1 VAADAADEK
10 TTTLPVASL
19 SPFISQKSQ
28 NVGLPEQSSLVVL
41 ISQKTHKKT
50 RKNNKNTGRAGKGPT
65 IYQPFLKS

>member
-28 NVGLPEQSSLVVL
+28 NVGVPEKTSLVVL
-41 ISQKTHKKT
+41 IIQK
-50 RKNNKNTGRAGKGPT
+50 
-65 IYQPFLKS
+65 

>member
-41 ISQKTHKKT
+41 INQKTH
-50 RKNNKNTGRAGKGPT
+50 NKNTKKQQKYRPRG
-65 IYQPFLKS
+65 

>member
-1 VAADAADEK
+1 
-10 TTTLPVASL
+10 LPVAFL

-50 RKNNKNTGRAGKGPT
+50 RKNNKIPAARVRVQQFTNR
-65 IYQPFLKS
+65 F

>member
-28 NVGLPEQSSLVVL
+28 NAGLPEKSSLVVL
-41 ISQKTHKKT
+41 ISQKKKT